1 MEELKQNGATNVV
14 NCLKEELLET
24 WDMYLIPDY
33 HRTVFLDGLFGLTP
47 QQFSPLIVKEIEDLQ
62 GEKAPIQSSIRAIIA
77 RESSLS

>member
-1 MEELKQNGATNVV
+1 MEELKQNGATNIV

-47 QQFSPLIVKEIEDLQ
+47 Q
-62 GEKAPIQSSIRAIIA
+62 
-77 RESSLS
+77 